1 MFFFTFYQGFF
12 FIVYIVFSSFFLF
25 FYIGTHSIR
34 EHMVQENTFYK
45 RKRSAREH
53 ILQEN
58 TLYKRTHSTKEHIL
72 QGNTLRAELERE
84 EACRISFFSF
94 FFFFFVF
101 YKGGLRA
108 AESPYAHCSGTICFS
123 LYKGFTSCRISQRPL
138 PRCSLFFSI

>member
-84 EACRISFFSF
+84 EACRISFFLFFSF
-94 FFFFFVF
+94 FLSSTKGVYGLQNLPTPTAAALFVF
-101 YKGGLRA
+101 FLYIMGLRA
-108 AESPYAHCSGTICFS
+108 A
-123 LYKGFTSCRISQRPL
+123 
-138 PRCSLFFSI
+138 